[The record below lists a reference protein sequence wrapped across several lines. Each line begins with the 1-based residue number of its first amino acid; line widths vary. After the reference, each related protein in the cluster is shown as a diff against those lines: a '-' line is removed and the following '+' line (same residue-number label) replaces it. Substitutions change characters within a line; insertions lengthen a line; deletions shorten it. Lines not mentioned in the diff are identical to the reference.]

1 MLSVPRVARKL
12 SISGYMHVVIRG
24 NGKQIIF
31 EDAAD
36 YRRFLSTID
45 RFCRETEVK
54 ICAYCLMENHAHLL
68 IRDEKQMVS
77 RFMQKVGVSYS
88 MYFNRKYE
96 RTGHLLQERF
106 FSECVEEETYFL
118 VVLRYIL
125 NNPQKA
131 GICETSKYRWSS
143 YALYDHP
150 EPFMDLSLIKK
161 LLGDKANYEAFV
173 NKPGDDDCT
182 EYDMYVKDDAWAKY
196 MIRKCLNVD
205 SGTALQAFERKKRNE
220 ALRILK
226 DNGLTHRQIERL
238 TGISKSV
245 VQRA

>member
-1 MLSVPRVARKL
+1 MPRAARKL

-24 NGKQIIF
+24 VGKQIIF
-31 EDAAD
+31 EDTED
-36 YRRFLSTID
+36 YRRFLSTIE

-68 IRDEKQMVS
+68 IRDEKQMIS
-77 RFMQKVGVSYS
+77 QFMQKVGVSYS

-96 RTGHLLQERF
+96 RTGHVLQNRF
-106 FSECVEEETYFL
+106 FSECVEEESYLL

-143 YALYDHP
+143 YSLYDHP

>member
-1 MLSVPRVARKL
+1 MLSVPRAARKL

-68 IRDEKQMVS
+68 IRDEKQMIS
-77 RFMQKVGVSYS
+77 QFMQKVGVSYS

-106 FSECVEEETYFL
+106 FSECVEEEL
-118 VVLRYIL
+118 I
-125 NNPQKA
+125 
-131 GICETSKYRWSS
+131 
-143 YALYDHP
+143 
-150 EPFMDLSLIKK
+150 SLLFCDI
-161 LLGDKANYEAFV
+161 Y
-173 NKPGDDDCT
+173 
-182 EYDMYVKDDAWAKY
+182 
-196 MIRKCLNVD
+196 
-205 SGTALQAFERKKRNE
+205 
-220 ALRILK
+220 
-226 DNGLTHRQIERL
+226 
-238 TGISKSV
+238 
-245 VQRA
+245 